1 LRTNHG
7 GGQLR
12 ADTVVGSVWGGLD
25 YLPIDGWMQGIS
37 VRAILLG
44 MATYKI
50 IPRSDGDGFD
60 VEVIGADGVHNTM
73 LGFKTEADAQEWIA
87 QDQSRGDRTEV
98 C

>member
-1 LRTNHG
+1 
-7 GGQLR
+7 
-12 ADTVVGSVWGGLD
+12 
-25 YLPIDGWMQGIS
+25 
-37 VRAILLG
+37 

-87 QDQSRGDRTEV
+87 QDQLRGDRAEA